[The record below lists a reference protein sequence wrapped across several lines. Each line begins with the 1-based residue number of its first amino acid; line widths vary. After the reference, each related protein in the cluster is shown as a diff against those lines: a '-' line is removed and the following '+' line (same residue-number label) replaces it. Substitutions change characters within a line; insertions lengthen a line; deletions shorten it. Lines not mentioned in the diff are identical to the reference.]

1 MMQNETPTTID
12 ETTTDALDLA
22 GVDRAALACLDLA
35 STSVRDL
42 ADWLK
47 QHSAA
52 HLSAIARIELAER
65 LITRR
70 RFLIGVGGMLGT
82 VALGG
87 CGAGEEAAAPT
98 ATTEGMTRIV
108 THALG
113 ETEVPTRATRIV
125 SISISVTGPLLAA
138 DAPVI
143 GSQGSTELTG
153 DPTGFF
159 PAYAE
164 VARERDV
171 QLLYDSFEPN
181 LETIAAMQPDVIIGS
196 ADDAAGE
203 PSIQVYE
210 QLSAIAPTLL
220 FNFVDKSWQDIFVE
234 VAEAVGYGN
243 EARAR
248 LTEYEGLESEIAA
261 TITLPPQPTSMVTK
275 TPADPNFY
283 LIPPDF
289 STSVLL
295 AGIGFEIVEP
305 PDYEPGMGFVPV
317 SDELIADAITG
328 RSLFYI
334 EVAGAVPL
342 AELRQQPLWGQ
353 IPAVRDGHA
362 YVLPFQAVRP
372 DPYVA
377 PALLRDLQERFG

>member
-1 MMQNETPTTID
+1 MTRNNTVTNPSL
-12 ETTTDALDLA
+12 TTTTPDLDVLA
-22 GVDRAALACLDLA
+22 HRAPATDDL
-35 STSVRDL
+35 L
-42 ADWLK
+42 EMADWLAA
-47 QHSAA
+47 HGAA
-52 HLSAIARIELAER
+52 HLSPIARIELAER

-70 RFLIGVGGMLGT
+70 RFLIGAGGLLGAA
-82 VALGG
+82 ALGA
-87 CGAGEEAAAPT
+87 CGTGEEVVAPT

-143 GSQGSTELTG
+143 GSQGSTEMSG

-210 QLSAIAPTLL
+210 QLSTIAPTLL
-220 FNFVDKSWQDIFVE
+220 FNFANKSWQDIFVE
-234 VAEAVGYGN
+234 VAEAVGYGD

-248 LTEYEGLESEIAA
+248 LTEYQELESEIAA
-261 TITLPPQPTSMVTK
+261 TINLPPQPTSIVTK
-275 TPADPNFY
+275 TPGNPNFF

-289 STSVLL
+289 ATSVLL
-295 AGIGFEIVEP
+295 AGVGFEIVEP
-305 PDYEPGMGFVPV
+305 PDYEPGSGFVPV
-317 SDELIADAITG
+317 SGELVTEAITG
-328 RSLFYI
+328 RTLFFF
-334 EVAGAVPL
+334 EVPGAETL
-342 AELRQQPLWGQ
+342 ADLQQQPLWAQ
-353 IPAVRDGHA
+353 VPAIRDGHA

-377 PALLRDLQERFG
+377 PALLRDLQERFK

>member
-1 MMQNETPTTID
+1 MTENTTLTTQSR
-12 ETTTDALDLA
+12 TTTDVVEIDRLTRYAPATDDL
-22 GVDRAALACLDLA
+22 LE
-35 STSVRDL
+35 L
-42 ADWLK
+42 ADWLVA
-47 QHSAA
+47 HGAA

-70 RFLIGVGGMLGT
+70 RFLIGAG
-82 VALGG
+82 ALGIGVITG
-87 CGAGEEAAAPT
+87 CSADEQEAVTPT

-113 ETEVPTRATRIV
+113 ETAVPTRATRIV

-159 PAYAE
+159 PAYAD

-171 QLLYDSFEPN
+171 QLLYESFEPN
-181 LETIAAMQPDVIIGS
+181 IETIAAMQPDVIIGS
-196 ADDAAGE
+196 ADDAAGG
-203 PSIQVYE
+203 PSIDVYE

-220 FNFVDKSWQDIFVE
+220 FNFVDKSWQDIFVQ

-248 LTEYEGLESEIAA
+248 LTQYDELESEIAT
-261 TITLPPQPTSMVTK
+261 TITLPPQPTSIVTK
-275 TPADPNFY
+275 SPADPNFY

-305 PDYEPGMGFVPV
+305 PGYEPGMGFIPM

-334 EVAGAVPL
+334 EVAGVVPL

-377 PALLRDLQERFG
+377 PALLRDLQERFK